1 MTDSTKDAAAGQ
13 PLLVTVR
20 LPDGETFERLLER
33 GPQVVGRSPRA
44 DLQIRDSLLS
54 REHARFLQDGTG
66 WQVEDLG
73 SHNGTFLNG
82 SRIGHPARLLP
93 GDVLSLG
100 GTQIAVGGAGS
111 APDGRGL
118 TGTFFRPASQL
129 LDRRLDGQEAK
140 DADKL
145 RAQVARMRVL
155 LDVHQALSRPIAL
168 GQLLDLIL
176 DRVFDLLKPD
186 EAAIYMK
193 RGDGAVACAASRSR
207 EGGHRS
213 PFFSTHLFG
222 EVAEKAMAAY
232 VPDVSSDA
240 RFADAQ
246 SIIGAG
252 VRTMLAAPLLD
263 VQGSLGMMVLVS
275 GAGTRGFTEEDLE
288 LLVPLASAAALRIRN
303 VALNEEAVERRRLA
317 DQMALAREIQQ
328 GLLPERLPE
337 LEGWA
342 LYAVN
347 RPSDVVSGD
356 FYSAQLRTEPPELAL
371 MIADVAGK
379 GVTASLLTASL
390 EALCAGPLEA
400 GLEPG
405 EVFARVSAQLLR
417 RTPPERYATALLV
430 VLDPSTGR
438 LRFASAGHLPA
449 LVVERGGGHR
459 RLRARGFPL
468 GLVPDSE
475 YEQGED
481 LLAPGETLVLF
492 TDGFTEACNQAEEE
506 LGEACL
512 VEVCAR
518 SAESPLA
525 EVVARIEEKVAA
537 FTAGAALSD
546 DRTLVLLRRLP

>member
-1 MTDSTKDAAAGQ
+1 MSDSTNDAAAGP

-54 REHARFLQDGTG
+54 REHARLLQDGRG

-100 GTQIAVGGAGS
+100 GTQMAVGGAGP

-155 LDVHQALSRPIAL
+155 LDVHQALSRPIT
-168 GQLLDLIL
+168 LDQ
-176 DRVFDLLKPD
+176 LLKPA

-193 RGDGAVACAASRSR
+193 RGNGAAACAASRSR
-207 EGGHRS
+207 EGGRRS

-337 LEGWA
+337 LEGWV
-342 LYAVN
+342 LHAVN

-356 FYSAQLRTEPPELAL
+356 FYSAQLRGEPPELAL

-537 FTAGAALSD
+537 FTAGAPLSD